1 MNSDIFSYVIV
12 FNSTKETANISPLLF
27 KSRHDIID
35 DNSSMH
41 MLDEDLIDIIP
52 AIKYV
57 LHLPRFIYDVI
68 DCPDKVMLMWNGTS
82 HNIIL
87 IPDNQIKYIEYY
99 YNRIKSCPT
108 LFIVS
113 DNCSTSIIDICNNYR
128 AILGMCKVSELTETL
143 LNDHWN
149 SLALFAQKYIGIN
162 EVLSIK
168 HCFLSDENLPALPLL
183 FYANQLNEQDLL
195 IKDLAK
201 TNNKIEETCIKWACK
216 YSMMLATWSYFI
228 NNNIDTSTITEEQYR
243 TISERNIRFNNSVVA
258 SLHGQSKNLKKN
270 HISNNDYSL
279 VDSRIIST
287 ICIHKA
293 IDKNGIYIEL
303 PIIQDDAFTLLDEL
317 ESHCIDSQR
326 YNNKY
331 IWNTIT
337 KIGKLL
343 GNKLNDYQI
352 NALKYAKDITFFSDF
367 PIGLAIL
374 PGDEVPLLCYKSITY
389 RPLTPLTRQLQF
401 ELLPKRSITLKKKF
415 KIAFAQ
421 CIDNDDKIFDYS
433 EYVYGFIQNR
443 PDCFTINHATIKT
456 VEEMIGFVNRN
467 RDADILYISAHGWY
481 KKDQNIAG
489 IAIGSDIWMANENL
503 VFPPVVILSACHVS
517 PRGRGAVCISDLIMR
532 NGAIAVL
539 GTSIPVDVIRNDILM
554 VRLFTYMV
562 EIFEKRRE
570 SQDLSQLWNH
580 IVFTNAIHEIMK
592 QSKGLEKWMYEEI
605 APNKTR
611 LHEFELERCV
621 GRLRPNYVYSDTIA
635 IIKEMLNDDG
645 LHGNYDSILNN
656 KDFFPESFFYQWIGS
671 PDSIMIDNTESN
683 D

>member
-1 MNSDIFSYVIV
+1 M
-12 FNSTKETANISPLLF
+12 
-27 KSRHDIID
+27 
-35 DNSSMH
+35 
-41 MLDEDLIDIIP
+41 
-52 AIKYV
+52 
-57 LHLPRFIYDVI
+57 
-68 DCPDKVMLMWNGTS
+68 
-82 HNIIL
+82 
-87 IPDNQIKYIEYY
+87 
-99 YNRIKSCPT
+99 
-108 LFIVS
+108 
-113 DNCSTSIIDICNNYR
+113 
-128 AILGMCKVSELTETL
+128 
-143 LNDHWN
+143 
-149 SLALFAQKYIGIN
+149 
-162 EVLSIK
+162 
-168 HCFLSDENLPALPLL
+168 
-183 FYANQLNEQDLL
+183 
-195 IKDLAK
+195 
-201 TNNKIEETCIKWACK
+201 
-216 YSMMLATWSYFI
+216 
-228 NNNIDTSTITEEQYR
+228 
-243 TISERNIRFNNSVVA
+243 
-258 SLHGQSKNLKKN
+258 
-270 HISNNDYSL
+270 
-279 VDSRIIST
+279 
-287 ICIHKA
+287 
-293 IDKNGIYIEL
+293 
-303 PIIQDDAFTLLDEL
+303 
-317 ESHCIDSQR
+317 
-326 YNNKY
+326 
-331 IWNTIT
+331 
-337 KIGKLL
+337 
-343 GNKLNDYQI
+343 
-352 NALKYAKDITFFSDF
+352 
-367 PIGLAIL
+367 
-374 PGDEVPLLCYKSITY
+374 LCYKSITY

-433 EYVYGFIQNR
+433 EYVYGFIQNQ

-517 PRGRGAVCISDLIMR
+517 PRGRGTVCISDLIMR

-621 GRLRPNYVYSDTIA
+621 GRLRPNYIYSDTIA
-635 IIKEMLNDDG
+635 IIKEMLDDDG
-645 LHGNYDSILNN
+645 LHGKYDSIFNN

-671 PDSIMIDNTESN
+671 PDSIMIDNTE
-683 D
+683 